1 MRVNLISP
9 RSPVASVTK
18 RDRAVQF
25 SRLSLT
31 TVAAL
36 FPSDT
41 DIKII
46 NDSLDEIDFDEK
58 VDMVGIT
65 TITSTAPRA
74 YEIADEFR
82 KRKVPVIMGGIHPS
96 VLPNEASLHA
106 DAVVIGEAEGVMD
119 RLLEDFRSGNLQ
131 KFYSSTERPDLS
143 KLPLPRKDLL
153 YGNKFY
159 REMDMVQT
167 TRGCPFNCDFCS
179 VSDFF
184 GRTYR
189 TRPVQD
195 IVREVELLK
204 NRAIIFFVD
213 DNIAGRPDHA
223 RELFKA
229 LIPLKAR
236 WFSQASIIIA
246 RDKEL
251 LKLAAKSGCKALFIG
266 FESISEQSL
275 KQVGKSINRITEYE
289 EGIKRIHDSGISII
303 GAFIFGFDSD
313 GIDVFDRTIDFIE
326 RNKIELASFSI
337 LTPLPGTR
345 LYKQFDQQGR
355 IFERDWAKYTCGEVV
370 FKPKLLSVDQLQ
382 EGYYHARRRISS
394 YNSIFRRTV
403 RFSKTSL
410 FFLPINLVMRKASR
424 ASLKKT
430 KQRN

>member
-184 GRTYR
+184 G
-189 TRPVQD
+189 
-195 IVREVELLK
+195 
-204 NRAIIFFVD
+204 
-213 DNIAGRPDHA
+213 
-223 RELFKA
+223 
-229 LIPLKAR
+229 
-236 WFSQASIIIA
+236 
-246 RDKEL
+246 
-251 LKLAAKSGCKALFIG
+251 
-266 FESISEQSL
+266 
-275 KQVGKSINRITEYE
+275 
-289 EGIKRIHDSGISII
+289 
-303 GAFIFGFDSD
+303 
-313 GIDVFDRTIDFIE
+313 
-326 RNKIELASFSI
+326 
-337 LTPLPGTR
+337 
-345 LYKQFDQQGR
+345 
-355 IFERDWAKYTCGEVV
+355 
-370 FKPKLLSVDQLQ
+370 
-382 EGYYHARRRISS
+382 
-394 YNSIFRRTV
+394 
-403 RFSKTSL
+403 
-410 FFLPINLVMRKASR
+410 
-424 ASLKKT
+424 
-430 KQRN
+430 

>member
-1 MRVNLISP
+1 
-9 RSPVASVTK
+9 VASVTK